1 MLLNK
6 FIKVRATDKF
16 FILLRKINSLKS
28 CQALDLKKNTKILIL
43 DKKLKK
49 IIEFGLKIAWFC
61 RS

>member
-16 FILLRKINSLKS
+16 FILLRKINSMKS
-28 CQALDLKKNTKILIL
+28 CQALDLKKNTKIL

-61 RS
+61 HS

>member
-16 FILLRKINSLKS
+16 FILLRKINILKS
-28 CQALDLKKNTKILIL
+28 CQAIDLKKNTKIL

-49 IIEFGLKIAWFC
+49 IIEFGLKIAWFYH
-61 RS
+61 S

>member
-28 CQALDLKKNTKILIL
+28 CQALDLKKNTKI
-43 DKKLKK
+43 
-49 IIEFGLKIAWFC
+49 
-61 RS
+61 